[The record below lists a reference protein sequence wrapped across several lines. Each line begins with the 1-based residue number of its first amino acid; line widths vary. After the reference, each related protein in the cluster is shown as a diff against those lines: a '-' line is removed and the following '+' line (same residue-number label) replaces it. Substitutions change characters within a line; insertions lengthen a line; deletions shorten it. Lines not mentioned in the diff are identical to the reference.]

1 MSGSNNKR
9 EYEERQKRLKI
20 IGSVLFIAT
29 IVIIIILLL
38 KNCGACG
45 RDNQVT
51 VHLNYDQNSEYGQLE
66 TKSKEEIVDELDRL
80 VEENMFNVSI
90 NATPEFIDGNSEG
103 EICIENVPG
112 NHFLMSVKITLDDT
126 GEIIYQ
132 TGLIKP
138 NYHITKAKLLRAL
151 PKGEYPATATFTAHD
166 METGD
171 VEGNVNIQ
179 MTIYI
184 DN

>member
-1 MSGSNNKR
+1 MNRSQNKS
-9 EYEERQKRLKI
+9 EFEKRQKRLKI
-20 IGSVLFIAT
+20 IGAVLMT
-29 IVIIIILLL
+29 ITIIIIIILLL
-38 KNCGACG
+38 KECGACG
-45 RDNQVT
+45 NGQET
-51 VHLNYDQNSEYGQLE
+51 VRLNYDQNVEYGQLE
-66 TKSKEEIVDELDRL
+66 TKTKEEIQDELDR
-80 VEENMFNVSI
+80 VIEQNMFNVSI
-90 NATPEFIDGNSEG
+90 NATPEFINGSSEG
-103 EICIENVPG
+103 ELCIENIPG
-112 NHFLMSVKITLDDT
+112 NHFLMSVKITLDET
-126 GEIIYQ
+126 GETIYQ

-138 NYHITKAKLLRAL
+138 NYHITKAKLNRVL